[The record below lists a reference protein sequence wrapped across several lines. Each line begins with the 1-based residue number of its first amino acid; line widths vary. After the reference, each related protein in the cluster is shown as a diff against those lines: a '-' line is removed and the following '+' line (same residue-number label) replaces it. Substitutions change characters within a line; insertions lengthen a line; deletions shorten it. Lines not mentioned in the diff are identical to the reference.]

1 LNNYVS
7 SALYDAPA
15 KLKEKQTNDSNIR
28 SESSLSFQANLTGKN
43 SFDVLRKKINWA
55 TQELTLSNNVK
66 YSIELCEMIKAASEA
81 ILALKRTEL

>member
-7 SALYDAPA
+7 SALDDAPA
-15 KLKEKQTNDSNIR
+15 TLKEKQTNGSNIR
-28 SESSLSFQANLTGKN
+28 SESSLSFQANLTGTN
-43 SFDVLRKKINWA
+43 SFDVLRNKINWA

>member
-7 SALYDAPA
+7 SALDDAPA
-15 KLKEKQTNDSNIR
+15 KLKEKQTNGSNIR
-28 SESSLSFQANLTGKN
+28 SESSLSFQANLTGTN
-43 SFDVLRKKINWA
+43 SFDVLRNKINWA